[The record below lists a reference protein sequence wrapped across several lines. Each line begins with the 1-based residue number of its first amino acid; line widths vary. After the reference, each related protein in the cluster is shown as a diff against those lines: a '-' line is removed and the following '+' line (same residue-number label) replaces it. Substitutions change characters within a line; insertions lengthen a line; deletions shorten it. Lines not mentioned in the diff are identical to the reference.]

1 MRTFALVAVA
11 VCLALTAAPAQAGGK
26 RSTRRVALATTSKPS
41 ANKPKRDR
49 SVGSPSA
56 GHLQS
61 TARLRAG
68 TGYHIR
74 RPART
79 YGTRTT
85 VQLVRQAIAD
95 TRRAYPKI
103 HVLAIG
109 DLSQEHGGSISQ
121 HASHQS
127 GRDVDVGLFYRKRP
141 AGYPDN
147 FVRATKTNLDAAA
160 TWKLVYNFAHTQD
173 EDGGAQYIFLD
184 HELQQVLYTWAEA
197 HRVSAKRIHEVQRVL
212 RHWPNH
218 HDHIHVRFK
227 CRERD
232 TACR

>member
-1 MRTFALVAVA
+1 MRTFALAAVA
-11 VCLALTAAPAQAGGK
+11 VCFALTAAPALAGGNHSSK
-26 RSTRRVALATTSKPS
+26 RVALATSSKPVVE
-41 ANKPKRDR
+41 KPQRDR
-49 SVGSPSA
+49 SIGAPSA
-56 GHLQS
+56 GHLQG
-61 TARLRAG
+61 TARLPSG
-68 TGYHIR
+68 SGYHIR
-74 RPART
+74 RPWRT

-85 VQLVRQAIAD
+85 IHLVRQAIAD
-95 TRRAYPKI
+95 TRVAYPKV

-127 GRDVDVGLFYRKRP
+127 GRDADIGLFYKQRP

-147 FVRATKTNLDAAA
+147 FVRATKANLDAAA
-160 TWKLVYNFAHTQD
+160 TWKLLYSFAHTED

-184 HELQQVLYTWAEA
+184 RELQHVLYAWARA
-197 HRVSAKRIHEVQRVL
+197 HRVSARRIHEVERVL

-218 HDHIHVRFK
+218 HDHMHVRFK

-232 TACR
+232 TGCR